1 MLVITATVN
10 SCSPGLCGTVFSLY
24 LDAHPRTAADTVG
37 HSSVHVTYGKEEDGM
52 NTQLI
57 MQLNMLAENDEA
69 GYVVLNLASE
79 KVLNSDVLIS

>member
-1 MLVITATVN
+1 
-10 SCSPGLCGTVFSLY
+10 
-24 LDAHPRTAADTVG
+24 
-37 HSSVHVTYGKEEDGM
+37 M

-57 MQLNMLAENDEA
+57 MQLNMLAANDEA

>member
-1 MLVITATVN
+1 
-10 SCSPGLCGTVFSLY
+10 
-24 LDAHPRTAADTVG
+24 
-37 HSSVHVTYGKEEDGM
+37 M

-79 KVLNSDVLIS
+79 NESPQV